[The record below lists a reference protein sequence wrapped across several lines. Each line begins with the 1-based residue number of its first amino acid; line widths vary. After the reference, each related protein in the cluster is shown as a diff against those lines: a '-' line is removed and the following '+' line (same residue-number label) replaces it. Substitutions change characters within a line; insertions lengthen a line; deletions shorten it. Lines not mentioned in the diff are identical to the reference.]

1 MATGIQQGPQRPTL
15 RARNNG
21 TLKRPFPATSYNW
34 PFAEAAGVF
43 YIVYHTAGWSSQ
55 VARWAHNPKVAGS
68 NPAPAT
74 KISSSN
80 QGVVEGRRLPDFLSS
95 SLSSQQT
102 YLAPTRQRVFFDVPH
117 VMSVYRR
124 VAEEPGNKDARTGK
138 IGFDER
144 LVSQLVGET
153 PLDRVEAQELRQ
165 IMLRALQGLTR
176 DELRIVEL
184 RHQHK
189 KSPGQVAS
197 KLNLSREA
205 MATIEQS
212 ALAKLKKPLAAYLG
226 R

>member
-1 MATGIQQGPQRPTL
+1 
-15 RARNNG
+15 
-21 TLKRPFPATSYNW
+21 
-34 PFAEAAGVF
+34 
-43 YIVYHTAGWSSQ
+43 
-55 VARWAHNPKVAGS
+55 
-68 NPAPAT
+68 
-74 KISSSN
+74 
-80 QGVVEGRRLPDFLSS
+80 
-95 SLSSQQT
+95 
-102 YLAPTRQRVFFDVPH
+102 
-117 VMSVYRR
+117 MSVYRR
-124 VAEEPGNKDARTGK
+124 VAEEPGNKDAGTGK

-165 IMLRALQGLTR
+165 IMLRALQSLTR

-205 MATIEQS
+205 MATIEQA